1 MSVHG
6 ILLFFI
12 ELYHKRFW
20 VARGE
25 EGFLVIFLMKCFG
38 WGEFVVFLGVA
49 PREKIFTFEKTNSFK
64 RGGVRTVFV
73 GLVTIMTWVR
83 CLGA

>member
-1 MSVHG
+1 VFG
-6 ILLFFI
+6 GGGNFFCF
-12 ELYHKRFW
+12 FW
-20 VARGE
+20 
-25 EGFLVIFLMKCFG
+25 
-38 WGEFVVFLGVA
+38 GV
-49 PREKIFTFEKTNSFK
+49 PRKKIFTFEKKNSFK